1 MSDHQD
7 KLSIGF
13 AKLAFEATLQKK
25 ARVMALAPLMQ
36 RVRRGKKVGIRA
48 GKMVHEAGRV
58 LIAIPDEAVDDLKGP
73 EDKRD
78 LWLIVRVRRSFADV
92 AFKEAEEEKIIR
104 PSLVGLDGRPIQ

>member
-13 AKLAFEATLQKK
+13 AKLAFEAAMKGK
-25 ARVMALAPLMQ
+25 GRVMALAPLVV
-36 RVRRGKKVGIRA
+36 RVRRGKKAGIRQ
-48 GKMVHEAGRV
+48 GKIVHEPGRL
-58 LIAIPDEAVDDLKGP
+58 LISIPDEAVDDMKGP

-78 LWLIVRVRRSFADV
+78 LWLIVRVRRQFADV

-104 PSLVGLDGRPIQ
+104 PKLVGLDGRELS

>member
-1 MSDHQD
+1 MSDHQN

-13 AKLAFEATLQKK
+13 AKLAFEAALKK
-25 ARVMALAPLMQ
+25 QARVMALAPLIQ
-36 RVRRGKKVGIRA
+36 RVRRGKKVGIRQ

-78 LWLIVRVRRSFADV
+78 LWLIVRVRRHFADV

-104 PSLVGLDGRPIQ
+104 PKLVGLDGRELS